1 MKYLFDTHIILWA
14 LAGEEYIS
22 ETVQEIIEDRNN
34 EIYYS
39 SISPWEIETKRL
51 KQKEFLLTGEQVTFL
66 CEQNG
71 LVNIPVKTNH
81 VVELKNI
88 LPIQD
93 IKHND
98 PFDKMLLAQA
108 ITENMIFVTHDKK
121 FEYYDNKNI
130 LIV

>member
-1 MKYLFDTHIILWA
+1 MKYLLDTHIILWA
-14 LAGEEYIS
+14 LAGEEYTS
-22 ETVQEIIEDRNN
+22 KRVQEIIEDRNN

-39 SISPWEIETKRL
+39 SISSWEIEIKHL
-51 KQKEFLLTGEQVTFL
+51 KQKEFLLTGEQLTFL

-71 LVNIPVKTNH
+71 LINIPVKTNH

-88 LPIQD
+88 LPIND

-121 FEYYDNKNI
+121 FEYYNNKNI